1 MNTFSNSLKFKE
13 SGFCLRFKSF
23 EARQYKPFFLLVYL
37 TVSNFFLPGTRTRY
51 RQEIQLNTMSELIN
65 LLAHRYGR
73 NNPPDLGLPSTPVI
87 EMLLKHKS
95 VRKFLPDGLQPGTLE
110 ALIAAG
116 QSAPTSSM
124 LQTWSAI
131 AVEEPEHKSAVAQ
144 LAGDQDFI
152 RQAPLFLV
160 FCADLNRITRICEQ
174 HQQSGQGIDKMDP
187 FIMGTV
193 DAALAAQSV
202 GIAVESLGLGSCF
215 VGAVR
220 NNAREMAELLCLPP
234 RTFALVGMAIG
245 KVDASELSG
254 IKPRLPM
261 EEVLHRERWN
271 EKDHESLISSYD
283 KALGDFYVEH
293 QKHGRKPW
301 SHHMARIASSERQDG
316 REVVRQVLEERG
328 FSLK

>member
-1 MNTFSNSLKFKE
+1 
-13 SGFCLRFKSF
+13 
-23 EARQYKPFFLLVYL
+23 
-37 TVSNFFLPGTRTRY
+37 
-51 RQEIQLNTMSELIN
+51 MSQVLN
-65 LLAHRYGR
+65 LLGHRYGG
-73 NNPPDLGLPSTPVI
+73 NSPPSLEIPSTPVI
-87 EMLLKHKS
+87 EMLLRHKS
-95 VRKFLPDGLQPGTLE
+95 VRKFLPDALQPGTLE

-116 QSAPTSSM
+116 QSASTSSM

-131 AVEEPEHKSAVAQ
+131 AVEEPEQKSAVAQ

-160 FCADLNRITRICEQ
+160 FCADLNRLTNICEH
-174 HQQSGQGIDKMDP
+174 HQQSGQGLEKMDP
-187 FIMGTV
+187 FIMATV

-202 GIAVESLGLGSCF
+202 GMAAESLGLGFCF

-220 NNAREMAELLCLPP
+220 NNAREMAELLGLPP
-234 RTFALVGMAIG
+234 RTLALVGMAIG
-245 KVDASELSG
+245 KADESELSG

-271 EKDHESLISSYD
+271 EKDHEGLISSYD
-283 KALGDFYVEH
+283 KALGEFYAEH

-301 SHHMARIASSERQDG
+301 SHHMARLASSEKQDG

>member
-1 MNTFSNSLKFKE
+1 MSQVLK
-13 SGFCLRFKSF
+13 
-23 EARQYKPFFLLVYL
+23 
-37 TVSNFFLPGTRTRY
+37 
-51 RQEIQLNTMSELIN
+51 
-65 LLAHRYGR
+65 LLARRYAG
-73 NNPPDLGLPSTPVI
+73 NSPPGLEIPSTPVI
-87 EMLLKHKS
+87 EMLLRHKS
-95 VRKFLPDGLQPGTLE
+95 VRKFLPDALQPGTLE

-116 QSAPTSSM
+116 QSASTSSM

-160 FCADLNRITRICEQ
+160 FCGDLNRLTNICEH
-174 HQQSGQGIDKMDP
+174 HQESGQGIEKMDP
-187 FIMGTV
+187 FIMATV

-202 GIAVESLGLGSCF
+202 GMAAESLGLGFCF
-215 VGAVR
+215 FGAVR
-220 NNAREMAELLCLPP
+220 NNAHEMAELLGLPP
-234 RTFALVGMAIG
+234 RAFALVGMAIG
-245 KVDASELSG
+245 KADDSELAG

-271 EKDHESLISSYD
+271 KKDHEGLIASYD
-283 KALGDFYVEH
+283 KALGAFYAEH

-301 SHHMARIASSERQDG
+301 SHHMARLASSERQDG

>member
-1 MNTFSNSLKFKE
+1 
-13 SGFCLRFKSF
+13 
-23 EARQYKPFFLLVYL
+23 
-37 TVSNFFLPGTRTRY
+37 
-51 RQEIQLNTMSELIN
+51 MSQVLN
-65 LLAHRYGR
+65 LLARRYAG
-73 NNPPDLGLPSTPVI
+73 NSPPGLKIPSTPVI
-87 EMLLKHKS
+87 EMLLRHKS
-95 VRKFLPDGLQPGTLE
+95 VRKFLPSALQPGTLE

-116 QSAPTSSM
+116 QSASTCSM

-131 AVEEPEHKSAVAQ
+131 AIEGPEHKSEVAQ
-144 LAGDQDFI
+144 LSGDQDFI

-160 FCADLNRITRICEQ
+160 FCADLNRLTNICQQ
-174 HQQSGQGIDKMDP
+174 HQQSGQGLENMDP
-187 FIMGTV
+187 FIMATV

-202 GIAVESLGLGSCF
+202 GMAVESLGLGYCF

-220 NNAREMAELLCLPP
+220 NNAREMAELLGLPP

-245 KVDASELSG
+245 KPDVSELSG

-261 EEVLHRERWN
+261 EEILHRERWN

-283 KALGDFYVEH
+283 KALSDFYAEH

-301 SHHMARIASSERQDG
+301 SHHMARLASSERQDG

>member
-1 MNTFSNSLKFKE
+1 
-13 SGFCLRFKSF
+13 
-23 EARQYKPFFLLVYL
+23 
-37 TVSNFFLPGTRTRY
+37 
-51 RQEIQLNTMSELIN
+51 MSELLN
-65 LLAHRYGR
+65 LLAHRYGG
-73 NNPPDLGLPSTPVI
+73 NNPPDLDIPSTPVI

-116 QSAPTSSM
+116 QSASTSSL

-160 FCADLNRITRICEQ
+160 FCADLNRLTNICEQ
-174 HQQSGQGIDKMDP
+174 HQQSGQGLEKMDP
-187 FIMGTV
+187 FIMATV

-202 GIAVESLGLGSCF
+202 GIAVESLGLGYCF

-220 NNAREMAELLCLPP
+220 NNSREMAALLGLPP

-245 KVDASELSG
+245 KIDGSDLSG

-271 EKDHESLISSYD
+271 EKDHGSLISSYD
-283 KALGDFYVEH
+283 KALGDFYAEQ
-293 QKHGRKPW
+293 QKHCRKPW
-301 SHHMARIASSERQDG
+301 SHHMARLASSEHQDE
-316 REVVRQVLEERG
+316 REVLRQALEDRDFG
-328 FSLK
+328 LK